1 MRRLVL
7 LAIFFISQPVISG
20 EISDTYEE
28 GAFGV
33 KWGDTIDSIKTVFP
47 AVKRETYKQVVMY
60 VVRDGRPLFNIE
72 RKRNALITFGFNPD
86 QKLNS
91 IAIGIQIEDYSKLL
105 AALDEKFGDHIMK
118 SDDQTARIAVWPKDG
133 DIEISLTMAR
143 AGFFTQEVNTS
154 FNIIYT
160 GK

>member
-7 LAIFFISQPVISG
+7 LVIFLMSQPVISG
-20 EISDTYEE
+20 EISNTYQQ

-33 KWGDTIDSIKTVFP
+33 KWGDTIDNIKTVFP

-60 VVRDGRPLFNIE
+60 VARDGRPLFNIE
-72 RKRNALITFGFNPD
+72 RKKNSLITFGFNPE

-91 IAIGIQIEDYSKLL
+91 IAIDLEIEDYSKLL
-105 AALDEKFGDHIMK
+105 AALDAEFGDHIMK
-118 SDDQTARIAVWPKDG
+118 SDDQTARIAVWPKDN
-133 DIEISLTMAR
+133 DIEISLIMAR
-143 AGFFTQEVNTS
+143 AGFFTQEVKTS
-154 FNIIYT
+154 FNILYT